1 MKALRRDDRGAAAV
15 EFALVLPVLVLIVFG
30 IAQFG
35 LAFAQV
41 LSLNSGARQGAR
53 LGVVEGATCSGVVSE
68 TKKAAETVG
77 IVASDADLTVPPPGA
92 CPGSPPCT
100 GRRGQPLVVTISK
113 PFDVNLPFFSPL
125 SLTGKGEYRC
135 ETN

>member
-1 MKALRRDDRGAAAV
+1 MKALRRDDSGAAAV
-15 EFALVLPVLVLIVFG
+15 EFALILPILVLIVFG

-53 LGVVEGATCSGVVSE
+53 LGVVAGATCAKVVSE
-68 TKKAAETVG
+68 TKEAAETVG
-77 IVASDADLTVPPPGA
+77 IDAGDADLTVSPPGA
-92 CPGSPPCT
+92 CPSPPCT
-100 GRRGQPLVVTISK
+100 GMRGQPLVVTISK
-113 PFDVNLPFFSPL
+113 PFDLDIPFFDPL
-125 SLTGKGEYRC
+125 VLTGKGEYRC